1 MAVPWTLP
9 RGPHSF
15 TREQVQASQ
24 RQRIL
29 RAMIEAV
36 AERGYVST
44 PVAEVIARAG
54 VSRKAF
60 YEHFPNKETCA
71 LEASDAI
78 TKTALELVS
87 NRYRAT
93 NGDEAGAEA
102 AIQELLVRAMASP
115 RSVRFVLLELIAVG
129 AVGIAR
135 REYLITAFERLV
147 QEFIENDPSIS
158 TPHPILRATVGG
170 LNSIIYSRAAK
181 RGAELT
187 PELVTELV
195 SWIALYRRLP
205 PSLLSPPE
213 HRDTAAVAGGRAPG
227 TLSPTPLLARK
238 RGGDGRSAKRSHSL
252 IVHSQRE
259 RILDAVANLSA
270 ARGYALVTVNNIG
283 EQACVSLDTFYGHF
297 AGKED
302 AFLVAYEV
310 GHAKGLAIVERA
322 CSSAPDWPSRIRAG
336 IAALFDFLASE
347 PTFAYLA
354 LVDAL
359 LATTRT
365 AARARKGL
373 LTYARLLIGERQ
385 DDFASAGSDLMTEAI
400 TGGLF
405 EICLT
410 YTLQK
415 RVSELPA
422 LIAPMTYFVLAPAI
436 GVEDAA
442 RVALDTPRVG

>member
-1 MAVPWTLP
+1 
-9 RGPHSF
+9 
-15 TREQVQASQ
+15 
-24 RQRIL
+24 
-29 RAMIEAV
+29 MIEAV

-44 PVAEVIARAG
+44 PVAEVISRAG

-71 LEASDAI
+71 LEAADAI
-78 TKTALELVS
+78 AKTALELVS
-87 NRYRAT
+87 SRYRAT
-93 NGDEAGAEA
+93 DGDEARAEA
-102 AIQELLVRAMASP
+102 AIQALLERAMASP
-115 RSVRFVLLELIAVG
+115 RSVRFVLLELTAVG

-135 REYLITAFERLV
+135 REHLITAFERLL
-147 QEFIENDPSIS
+147 QEFIEIDPGIPI
-158 TPHPILRATVGG
+158 PHPILRATVGG
-170 LNSIIYSRAAK
+170 LNSILYSRAAK
-181 RGAELT
+181 RGEELT
-187 PELVTELV
+187 PELVAELV
-195 SWIALYRRLP
+195 SWIALYRHLP
-205 PSLLSPPE
+205 KSLLRTPE
-213 HRDTAAVAGGRAPG
+213 HRQPPAVAGGRAPG
-227 TLSPTPLLARK
+227 TLAPAPLPASK
-238 RGGDGRSAKRSHSL
+238 RGGVSGSAKRSHSL
-252 IVHSQRE
+252 MVHNQRE

-270 ARGYALVTVNNIG
+270 ARGYALVTVNKIG

-347 PTFAYLA
+347 PMFAHLA

-365 AARARKGL
+365 AERARKGL
-373 LTYARLLIGERQ
+373 LAYAEVLIGGRQ
-385 DDFASAGSDLMTEAI
+385 ADFAGAGGDLMTEAI

-415 RVSELPA
+415 RTWELPA
-422 LIAPMTYFVLAPAI
+422 LIAHATYFVLVPVL
-436 GVEDAA
+436 GTEDAD
-442 RVALDTPRVG
+442 RIALASSRLG

>member
-1 MAVPWTLP
+1 
-9 RGPHSF
+9 
-15 TREQVQASQ
+15 
-24 RQRIL
+24 
-29 RAMIEAV
+29 MIEAV

-71 LEASDAI
+71 LEAADAI

-87 NRYRAT
+87 NPYRAT
-93 NGDEAGAEA
+93 DGDEARAQT
-102 AIQELLVRAMASP
+102 AIQALLERAMASP
-115 RSVRFVLLELIAVG
+115 RSVRFLLLELTAVG
-129 AVGIAR
+129 AAGIAR
-135 REYLITAFERLV
+135 REYLIAAFERLL
-147 QEFIENDPSIS
+147 QEFIEVDPSIPI
-158 TPHPILRATVGG
+158 PHPILRATVGG
-170 LNSIIYSRAAK
+170 INSILYSRAAK
-181 RGAELT
+181 RGGELT
-187 PELVTELV
+187 PELVAELV
-195 SWIALYRRLP
+195 GWIALYRHLP
-205 PSLLSPPE
+205 ESLLNPPE
-213 HRDTAAVAGGRAPG
+213 QRQMPAVAGGRAPG
-227 TLSPTPLLARK
+227 TLSPAPVLARK
-238 RGGDGRSAKRSHSL
+238 RGGVSGSAKRSHSL
-252 IVHSQRE
+252 TVHSQRE

-347 PTFAYLA
+347 PMFAHLA

-365 AARARKGL
+365 AERARKGL
-373 LTYARLLIGERQ
+373 LAYASLLIGGRQ
-385 DDFASAGSDLMTEAI
+385 ADFASAGGGLMTEAI

-422 LIAPMTYFVLAPAI
+422 LIAPTTYFVLAPAI
-436 GVEDAA
+436 GVDEAA
-442 RVALDTPRVG
+442 RVALDTPRDG

>member
-1 MAVPWTLP
+1 
-9 RGPHSF
+9 
-15 TREQVQASQ
+15 
-24 RQRIL
+24 
-29 RAMIEAV
+29 MIEAV

-54 VSRKAF
+54 VSRRAF
-60 YEHFPNKETCA
+60 YEHFPNKEVCA
-71 LEASDAI
+71 LEAADAI
-78 TKTALELVS
+78 TKTAVELVS
-87 NRYRAT
+87 SCYRAT
-93 NGDEAGAEA
+93 DGEDAGAKA
-102 AIQELLVRAMASP
+102 AIQALLARAMASP
-115 RSVRFVLLELIAVG
+115 RSVRFVLLELTAVG
-129 AVGIAR
+129 GAGIDR
-135 REYLITAFERLV
+135 REYLITAFERLLL
-147 QEFIENDPSIS
+147 EFIEIDPSIPI
-158 TPHPILRATVGG
+158 PHPILRATVGG
-170 LNSIIYSRAAK
+170 INSILYSRAAK

-187 PELVTELV
+187 PELAAELV
-195 SWIALYRRLP
+195 GWIAFYRHLP
-205 PSLLSPPE
+205 RMLVSPPE
-213 HRDTAAVAGGRAPG
+213 PRQPPAVAGGRAPG
-227 TLSPTPLLARK
+227 TLSPDPVPARK
-238 RGGDGRSAKRSHSL
+238 RGGVSGSTKRSHSL
-252 IVHSQRE
+252 TVHSQRE

-270 ARGYALVTVNNIG
+270 ARGYTLITVNNIG

-310 GHAKGLAIVERA
+310 GHAKGLGIVERA

-347 PTFAYLA
+347 PMFAHLA

-365 AARARKGL
+365 AERARQGL
-373 LTYARLLIGERQ
+373 LAYAKVLIGDRRAELT
-385 DDFASAGSDLMTEAI
+385 SATDSLITEAI

-415 RVSELPA
+415 RTWDLPT
-422 LIAPMTYFVLAPAI
+422 LIAPTTYFALAPII

-442 RVALDTPRVG
+442 RVALESPRAAG

>member
-1 MAVPWTLP
+1 
-9 RGPHSF
+9 
-15 TREQVQASQ
+15 
-24 RQRIL
+24 
-29 RAMIEAV
+29 MIEAV

-71 LEASDAI
+71 LEAADEI
-78 TKTALELVS
+78 TKAALELVS
-87 NRYRAT
+87 NPHRAT
-93 NGDEAGAEA
+93 DADEARAQA
-102 AIQELLVRAMASP
+102 AIQALLARAMASP
-115 RSVRFVLLELIAVG
+115 RSVRFVLLELTAIGEVG
-129 AVGIAR
+129 VAR
-135 REYLITAFERLV
+135 REYLITTFERRL
-147 QEFIENDPSIS
+147 QEFIEIDPSVPI
-158 TPHPILRATVGG
+158 PYPILRATVGG
-170 LNSIIYSRAAK
+170 INSILYSRAAK

-187 PELVTELV
+187 PELAAELV
-195 SWIALYRRLP
+195 GWIALYRHLP
-205 PSLLSPPE
+205 ESLLSTPE
-213 HRDTAAVAGGRAPG
+213 HRRPPAVAGGRAPG
-227 TLSPTPLLARK
+227 TLSPAPVLRRK
-238 RGGDGRSAKRSHSL
+238 RGGVSGSAKRSHSL
-252 IVHSQRE
+252 TVHSQRE

-270 ARGYALVTVNNIG
+270 ARGYALITVSNIG
-283 EQACVSLDTFYGHF
+283 EQAGVSLDTFYGHF

-322 CSSAPDWPSRIRAG
+322 CSSATDWPSRIRAG

-347 PTFAYLA
+347 PMFAHLA

-365 AARARKGL
+365 AERARQGL
-373 LTYARLLIGERQ
+373 LAYAKVLIGDRQ
-385 DDFASAGSDLMTEAI
+385 ADFTSAAGSLITEAI

-415 RVSELPA
+415 RTWDLPT
-422 LIAPMTYFVLAPAI
+422 LIAPTTYFVLAPAI

-442 RVALDTPRVG
+442 RVALESPRVG